1 MHGLAAFFFTSRL
14 PKMVAVAGFWVCEP
28 HSAASSLLEQD
39 NERTNSP
46 FSPAASRSSESLER
60 QP

>member
-28 HSAASSLLEQD
+28 HSAASDLLEQD

-46 FSPAASRSSESLER
+46 FSPADSRSGAGIGH
-60 QP
+60 